1 MKHIKIITL
10 VLIILAG
17 IFLTTLQINSYAI
30 NSKPE
35 STQTITLNSQK
46 EAFDYLPQYLAG
58 QEIIQS
64 LPKNTAIDLKFF
76 DFVNGKRVWLRE
88 YSLENGKI
96 LEQKMESPEIIISLH
111 SKYLAGLY
119 QEDFCAVLKN
129 ANTNGDLGFETDLS
143 TASLLWKFK
152 SIIKYKEC
160 II

>member
-96 LEQKMESPEIIISLH
+96 LEQKWVQVYTVENGLITKMEE
-111 SKYLAGLY
+111 
-119 QEDFCAVLKN
+119 F
-129 ANTNGDLGFETDLS
+129 ANTAYSEKL
-143 TASLLWKFK
+143 FK
-152 SIIKYKEC
+152 K
-160 II
+160 